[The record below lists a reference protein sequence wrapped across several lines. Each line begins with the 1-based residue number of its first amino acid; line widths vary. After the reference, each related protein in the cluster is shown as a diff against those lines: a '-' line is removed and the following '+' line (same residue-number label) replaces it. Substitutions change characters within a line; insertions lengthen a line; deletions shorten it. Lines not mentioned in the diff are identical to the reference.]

1 MLSTRLCLVDTQ
13 LTFAVQPSNRG
24 EQTARALEANLSS
37 LESKLD
43 EMLASLGGSAA
54 ELDALDEEEEEEQE
68 EKKQQQQG
76 GQKDD
81 VKGSAAGEGKK

>member
-1 MLSTRLCLVDTQ
+1 
-13 LTFAVQPSNRG
+13 
-24 EQTARALEANLSS
+24 
-37 LESKLD
+37 
-43 EMLASLGGSAA
+43 MLASLEGSAA
-54 ELDALDEEEEEEQE
+54 ELDALDEEEEEGQE